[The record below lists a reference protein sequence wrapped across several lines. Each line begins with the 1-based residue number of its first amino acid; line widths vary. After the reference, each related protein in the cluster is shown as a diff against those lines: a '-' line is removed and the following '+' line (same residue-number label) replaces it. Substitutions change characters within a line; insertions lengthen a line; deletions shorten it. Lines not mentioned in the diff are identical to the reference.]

1 MQRTKKILPHRIL
14 YFIRKNQR
22 HAPAGKQ
29 LRKITQI
36 VEKKQIMP
44 AVDPHVFSLERAD
57 QALKLV
63 ADGGSVGK
71 VLIQI

>member
-29 LRKITQI
+29 LLKIQGKFQ
-36 VEKKQIMP
+36 KKVSDP
-44 AVDPHVFSLERAD
+44 A
-57 QALKLV
+57 ALSPGEIIAEV
-63 ADGGSVGK
+63 YTC
-71 VLIQI
+71 IIR